1 MMKLSKMSDYAV
13 VMMTL
18 MGSEPLANHTATTV
32 AENSGLTVPTVRKL
46 MKMLSKAGLLNSTRG
61 VNGGY
66 TFAKNPNTINVS
78 EIIEAVDGP
87 IAMTTC
93 LDRTQTTCAMDGN
106 CPTKDR
112 WHVINEAVKN
122 ALQGVTLGQFIE
134 PTNPL
139 VRVEFDEECKDKTC
153 NA

>member
-18 MGSEPLANHTATTV
+18 MGADPLANHTATTV
-32 AENSGLTVPTVRKL
+32 AEKSGLTVPTVRKL

-66 TFAKNPNTINVS
+66 TFAKNPNMINVS

-93 LDRTQTTCAMDGN
+93 LDRTQTTCVMDSH

-112 WHVINEAVKN
+112 WHVINDAVRT
-122 ALQGVTLGQFIE
+122 ALQAVTLGQFIE

-139 VRVEFDEECKDKTC
+139 VRVEFDEECKDNAC
-153 NA
+153 NV

>member
-1 MMKLSKMSDYAV
+1 MKLSKMSDYAV

-18 MGSEPLANHTATTV
+18 MGAHPKDNHTATTV
-32 AENSGLTVPTVRKL
+32 AETSGLTVPTVRKL

-66 TFAKNPNTINVS
+66 TFAKNPQDINVT

-93 LDRTQTTCAMDGN
+93 LDHTQTICAMDGF
-106 CPTKDR
+106 CPTKSR
-112 WHVINEAVKN
+112 WHVINDAVRT
-122 ALQGVTLGQFIE
+122 ALTGVTLGQFIE
-134 PTNPL
+134 PSNPL
-139 VRVEFDEECKDKTC
+139 IKVKFDNNHQDTGHHG
-153 NA
+153 